1 MGNCP
6 FFLEVHCEAHEIPE
20 LVRAPLSLSPPS
32 RPWTEGPGSTPG
44 SWHQWLQGGWGT
56 MSTPRGASQRH
67 GVPCGHPGS
76 SLSDCGS
83 SLDILKRHFSGPRL
97 GPQFTRGE
105 NCPPQMSLCSSLSDW
120 GGGRGAYGFVEGW
133 PGPWPAAFP
142 KIMDAHR
149 FAIPSLLVAPKMD
162 LEKARA
168 LDQDF

>member
-44 SWHQWLQGGWGT
+44 SWHQWLQRGWGT

-83 SLDILKRHFSGPRL
+83 SLDILKRHFPGPRL

-120 GGGRGAYGFVEGW
+120 GGGGVHMALWRGGLGL
-133 PGPWPAAFP
+133 G
-142 KIMDAHR
+142 R
-149 FAIPSLLVAPKMD
+149 QPSLRSWMLIGLQFLPSW
-162 LEKARA
+162 
-168 LDQDF
+168 